1 MSIQAIVFDADGV
14 LFTGEW
20 FSFRLEREYG
30 LPREQT
36 RAFFHGPLE
45 ECILGRADLREV
57 LPPFLEEWGWPHDL
71 DAFLREWFSSVVVDQ
86 RLLDTIACLQQRGL
100 LCCLATNQERY
111 RVGYMR
117 SVLGFDGLFDYV
129 FSSSQIGCKKTDP
142 AFFHCIQQGLDLPP
156 NALLLVDDSADNV
169 QTARSQGWQA
179 ELYITFDGF
188 LERLEGYVER

>member
-1 MSIQAIVFDADGV
+1 VTIKAIVFDADGV

-71 DAFLREWFSSVVVDQ
+71 DAFLREWFSNVVVDR
-86 RLLDTIACLQQRGL
+86 RLLDRIARLRQHGL
-100 LCCLATNQERY
+100 LCCLATNQDKY
-111 RVGYMR
+111 RVKYMKR
-117 SVLGFDGLFDYV
+117 VMGFDNQFDHV
-129 FSSSQIGCKKTDP
+129 FSSSQIGCKKTDR
-142 AFFHCIQQGLDLPP
+142 AFFQYIEQALDLHAD
-156 NALLLVDDSADNV
+156 ALLLWDDSADNV
-169 QTARSQGWQA
+169 HTARSRGWYA
-179 ELYITFDGF
+179 ELYVTFDGF
-188 LERLEGYVER
+188 QEAMERYVGG